1 MLSWAILNGL
11 VLGAIY
17 ILIALSLVLIYGVLE
32 IPDFSQAGLYAM
44 SAYLTLSGMNY
55 LGLNYLVALPL
66 SIVLIIG
73 LGLLSERFA
82 YRPLQNKAPGSILI
96 VALGL
101 LFILDNSALVI
112 WGHEHK
118 SISIPLLAG
127 KTLSL
132 GNTTFSYERGLAI
145 IVALFL
151 VLMVHFILMHT
162 KRGDAIRA
170 IIQNREA
177 AVLMGI
183 KINSVRS
190 STFALSCVLT
200 AIAGSLIG
208 SILSLHPNMGDYIII
223 KGFGAIIL
231 GGMGNVLGAA
241 LGAIIMGFAES
252 FGDTYFSSAY
262 KDFFAFVIIILVLL
276 FRPSGLLGKKE
287 RVG

>member
-32 IPDFSQAGLYAM
+32 IPDFSQAGLYALG
-44 SAYLTLSGMNY
+44 AYLTFTGMNY
-55 LGLNYLVALPL
+55 LGFSFILSLPF
-66 SIVLIIG
+66 SIALIIA
-73 LGLLSERFA
+73 LGLLSEQFA

-118 SISIPLLAG
+118 SISIPFLAG

-145 IVALFL
+145 VVAVLL
-151 VLMVHFILMHT
+151 VLVVHFILMHT
-162 KRGDAIRA
+162 KMGDAIRA

-183 KINSVRS
+183 KINSVRRF
-190 STFALSCVLT
+190 TFALSCALT
-200 AIAGSLIG
+200 VIGGSLIG
-208 SILSLHPNMGDYIII
+208 SILSLHPNMGDYIIV

-241 LGAIIMGFAES
+241 LGAVIMGFAES
-252 FGDTYFSSAY
+252 FGDTFLSSAY
-262 KDFFAFVIIILVLL
+262 KDFFAFLIIILVLL

-287 RVG
+287 RLG

>member
-32 IPDFSQAGLYAM
+32 IPDFSQAGLYALG
-44 SAYLTLSGMNY
+44 AYLTFTGMNY
-55 LGLNYLVALPL
+55 LGFSFILSLPF
-66 SIVLIIG
+66 SIALIIV
-73 LGLLSERFA
+73 LGLLSEQFA

-118 SISIPLLAG
+118 SISIPFLAG

-145 IVALFL
+145 VVAVLL
-151 VLMVHFILMHT
+151 VLVVHFILMHT
-162 KRGDAIRA
+162 KMGDAIRA

-183 KINSVRS
+183 KINSVRRF
-190 STFALSCVLT
+190 TFALSCALT
-200 AIAGSLIG
+200 VIGGSLIG
-208 SILSLHPNMGDYIII
+208 SILSLHPNMGDYIIV

-231 GGMGNVLGAA
+231 GGMGNVMGAA
-241 LGAIIMGFAES
+241 LGAVIMGFAES
-252 FGDTYFSSAY
+252 FGDTFLSSAY
-262 KDFFAFVIIILVLL
+262 KDFFAFLIIILVLL

-287 RVG
+287 RLG